1 MRIHKEGYNII
12 ATTFAI
18 VAVII
23 LGSYF
28 FLGWSPATQFIT
40 ALTALF
46 FFLIIRFF
54 RTPKRVSVID
64 KDLVIAP
71 CDGKVV
77 IVQEVE
83 ENEYLKTKCLQV
95 SVFMSVFNVHVN
107 YYPVGGKILYCK
119 HHHGNYIIA
128 SHPKASE
135 KNERTS
141 IVVETAHGHK
151 VLFRQIA
158 GYIARRIV
166 CYAKP
171 EEHANQCGQ
180 VGFIKFGS
188 RMDVFLPLGTEI
200 MVKVGDKVTA
210 CETIVAKFRS
220 HEC

>member
-12 ATTFAI
+12 ATTFII
-18 VAVII
+18 VASVILCSYLFCQWAETTQVII
-23 LGSYF
+23 VLGV
-28 FLGWSPATQFIT
+28 
-40 ALTALF
+40 LF
-46 FFLIIRFF
+46 FAFIVRFF

-77 IVQEVE
+77 IVQQVM
-83 ENEYLKTKCLQV
+83 ENEYLKTKCIQV

-107 YYPVGGKILYCK
+107 YYPVGGKIVYSK
-119 HHHGNYIIA
+119 HHHGDYIIA

-141 IVVETAHGHK
+141 IAVKTAGGHTI
-151 VLFRQIA
+151 LFRQIA

-171 EEHANQCGQ
+171 EDHANQCSQ

-188 RMDVFLPLGTEI
+188 RMDLFLPLDTQI

-210 CETIVAKFRS
+210 CETIVA
-220 HEC
+220 ELQ

>member
-12 ATTFAI
+12 ATTFVI
-18 VAVII
+18 IAVII
-23 LGSYF
+23 LGSYLLLGWDAATQAITVLAVLF
-28 FLGWSPATQFIT
+28 FLFIV
-40 ALTALF
+40 
-46 FFLIIRFF
+46 RFF

-83 ENEYLKTKCLQV
+83 ENEYLKTRCLQV

-119 HHHGNYIIA
+119 HHHGDYIIA

-141 IVVETAHGHK
+141 IVVETTQGHQ

-166 CYAKP
+166 CYAQPK
-171 EEHANQCGQ
+171 EHANQCSQ

-188 RMDVFLPLGTEI
+188 RMDIFLPLGTHI

-210 CETIVAKFRS
+210 CETIVAKFL
-220 HEC
+220 

>member
-1 MRIHKEGYNII
+1 MKIHKEGYSIL
-12 ATTFAI
+12 ATTFII
-18 VAVII
+18 VASII
-23 LGSYF
+23 LSAYI
-28 FLGWSPATQFIT
+28 FLGWEQTTKIITVFGVLFFAFIT
-40 ALTALF
+40 
-46 FFLIIRFF
+46 RFF

-77 IVQEVE
+77 IVQEVL
-83 ENEYLKTKCLQV
+83 ENEYLKTKCIQV

-107 YYPVGGKILYCK
+107 YYPIGGKILYFK

-141 IVVETAHGHK
+141 IVIETAGNHK
-151 VLFRQIA
+151 ILFRQIA

-166 CYAKP
+166 CYAIVG
-171 EEHANQCGQ
+171 ERANQCSQ

-188 RMDVFLPLGTEI
+188 RMDVFLPLDTNI

-210 CETIVAKFRS
+210 CETIIAKV
-220 HEC
+220 H